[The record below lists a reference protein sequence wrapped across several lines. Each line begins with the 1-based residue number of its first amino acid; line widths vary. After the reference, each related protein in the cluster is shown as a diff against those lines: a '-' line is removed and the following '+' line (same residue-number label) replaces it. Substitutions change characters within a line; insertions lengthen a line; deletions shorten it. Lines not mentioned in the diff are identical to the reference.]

1 MKKSICS
8 TFTLLII
15 ATLFSCA
22 VPYKV
27 QTPAPER
34 KQALKQSTLN
44 AIQKMGNDGDWLVV
58 RNVHQT
64 DNLVSTIRNAPV
76 SHAAILDLSK
86 QVVVES
92 NSKGVHI
99 TPLADFVGGAHRL
112 ILVSPKWATEASR
125 KSAIEAAYGHLGK
138 KYDYLGLVGINMS
151 DRYYCS
157 ELAVAVYKPYIDR
170 NEEFSHPIA
179 PDQLYFYGKILYDSG
194 AI

>member
-1 MKKSICS
+1 MKKSVSCLFAVS
-8 TFTLLII
+8 II
-15 ATLFSCA
+15 FLFSSCA
-22 VPYKV
+22 VPFKV
-27 QTPAPER
+27 QAPVHAVKETR
-34 KQALKQSTLN
+34 NQAVLQ
-44 AIQKMGNDGDWLVV
+44 AIQTAGKDGDWLVV
-58 RNVHQT
+58 RNYHQT
-64 DNLVSTIRNAPV
+64 DNMVSALRNAPF

-92 NSKGVHI
+92 NSKGVHV

-112 ILVSPKWATEASR
+112 MLVSPKWATEASR
-125 KSAIEAAYGHLGK
+125 KTALETAYGHIGK